1 MDSEGNDTA
10 EEKAK
15 DVFKLD
21 DEEKHTESTEKDK
34 QLKKEIR
41 DFLHAGE
48 EMLFINSKVSS
59 SRNQHIQSILGAFEP
74 GEEMLFVNSKVSSSS
89 RNQ

>member
-1 MDSEGNDTA
+1 MSLSLMMKRNIQSV
-10 EEKAK
+10 EK
-15 DVFKLD
+15 
-21 DEEKHTESTEKDK
+21 EKR
-34 QLKKEIR
+34 LKKEIR

-59 SRNQHIQSILGAFEP
+59 SRNQHIKSISVAFEP

-89 RNQ
+89 WNQ